1 MKTYLYGGSDDL
13 IEIDGAIT
21 DEIGCYDVAEK
32 GIKFSASDGTTGLIK
47 YDGEWRIEIY
57 DPGTLI
63 LNHYKSVGDEMS
75 HPGDLSKFTAYKQ
88 SRHTMITT
96 AVVGG
101 LLSLARLPVV
111 FTQKTPSPL

>member
-13 IEIDGAIT
+13 IEIDGAIN
-21 DEIGCYDVAEK
+21 DEIGCYAVAEK

-75 HPGDLSKFTAYKQ
+75 HPGELSKFTSYSDILEFDEGVEWIKIKGKKYSA
-88 SRHTMITT
+88 
-96 AVVGG
+96 
-101 LLSLARLPVV
+101 
-111 FTQKTPSPL
+111 